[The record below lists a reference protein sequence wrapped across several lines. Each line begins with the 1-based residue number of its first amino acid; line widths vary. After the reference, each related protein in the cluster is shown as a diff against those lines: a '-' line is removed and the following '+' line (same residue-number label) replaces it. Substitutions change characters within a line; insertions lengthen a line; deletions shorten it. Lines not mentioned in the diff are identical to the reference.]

1 MYRGSGAPGPPGG
14 PAPWMPVPDE
24 RIAGGG
30 AGYRPVMGMGE
41 GLLDPYGG
49 SGGGSGMAGG
59 YDPVTAGL
67 LGLRGAGGTGG
78 GSAATEGNMDANEL
92 IALSEFLGEN
102 VTSFAYGGKVRDP
115 YRYDAGGVYQN
126 YEGAT
131 HTMPDGTVHPGAT
144 HEDYM
149 AMMGEVSSPYMAN
162 KGMKRRYAGGGSYED
177 LANQLVAVRQIDNIA
192 RADYGMKMKRK
203 RYTQGGRF

>member
-92 IALSEFLGEN
+92 IALSEYLGEN

-115 YRYDAGGVYQN
+115 Y
-126 YEGAT
+126 
-131 HTMPDGTVHPGAT
+131 
-144 HEDYM
+144 
-149 AMMGEVSSPYMAN
+149 
-162 KGMKRRYAGGGSYED
+162 YAGGGSYED

-192 RADYGMKMKRK
+192 RADYGMKMRRK